1 MPPVTTTKNT
11 ATAATMT
18 ASVISQP
25 LTLRA
30 LRGNC
35 GLNPLLRRTVCGGD
49 FEGEVVRSA
58 FGITHSLPFV
68 GDKVRLIVQVE
79 AISP

>member
-1 MPPVTTTKNT
+1 MSLV
-11 ATAATMT
+11 AGC
-18 ASVISQP
+18 S
-25 LTLRA
+25 
-30 LRGNC
+30 
-35 GLNPLLRRTVCGGD
+35 D
-49 FEGEVVRSA
+49 FEGEVVRSV